1 MTFSRWQACSL
12 LGLILLTPVGRADAQ
27 PTIRTLIFPAANA
40 TGWNNNTVRVLFS
53 CAPSQPCP
61 EARWIEE
68 EGRDQLVTGS
78 IGDGQGQGVR
88 KPVSLNIDWTAP
100 RVQIAAP
107 ADRFVTRASS
117 IQIVAHASDALSGVA
132 SATCGGEPASIDSRG
147 GIRCVVDLLPGITNV
162 VVEAT
167 DHADNS
173 GSIGIRVTRIGD
185 TSTLRVVP
193 QLVSVLVGRAR
204 TLQVMGEY
212 GPVQDVT
219 WTVDNPGV
227 AGVADETNVLTPKA
241 AGVVTVT
248 AWHRGVSASAVV
260 NVHQG
265 DRLPLGATRWRSGSN
280 SVVQAFP
287 PPAFEEDPDPPTL
300 SIDLAAGRRPVLSS
314 TETETGTLIWS
325 EAPAISI
332 AEKSVGMHRQ
342 PIGGVLL
349 VVEGRDG
356 IGSALVRG
364 GPSAAGTPWRYR
376 SPGRL
381 GHEIVQDAAGR
392 FQILEVRAD
401 GFPEFVAFDGRTG
414 TILSRTPFSPGVDGS
429 LNVRCVP
436 AANAMRLVPARVG
449 PPRIY
454 EPGIVLFEVVS
465 TDDLQDYGVCGQ
477 VSGRLRRT
485 VSVVT
490 VSATD
495 KGLHT
500 LGKFESPAGSSVPE
514 ITLLPVASDGRGGF
528 LAPWTV
534 SLDGTRPKPQLAH
547 ITPEGVVDEFP
558 MPAVGEIVRWND
570 LASMTDGTTLVT
582 FKAATGEIKWTRVFP
597 GGGVSILPGPRN
609 GTLTLVSRTSE
620 VLDEFGRLVK

>member
-1 MTFSRWQACSL
+1 M
-12 LGLILLTPVGRADAQ
+12 
-27 PTIRTLIFPAANA
+27 
-40 TGWNNNTVRVLFS
+40 
-53 CAPSQPCP
+53 
-61 EARWIEE
+61 
-68 EGRDQLVTGS
+68 
-78 IGDGQGQGVR
+78 
-88 KPVSLNIDWTAP
+88 
-100 RVQIAAP
+100 
-107 ADRFVTRASS
+107 TRASS
-117 IQIVAHASDALSGVA
+117 IQIVATAFDALSGVA
-132 SATCGGEPASIDSRG
+132 SATCGGVPASIDSRG
-147 GIRCVVDLLPGITNV
+147 GIRCVVDLLPGITDV

-173 GSIGIRVTRIGD
+173 GSIGIRVTRTGD
-185 TSTLRVVP
+185 ASTFRVVP
-193 QLVSVLVGRAR
+193 QLLSVLVGRAR
-204 TLQVMGEY
+204 TLQVMDEY

-227 AGVADETNVLTPKA
+227 ADVADQTNVLTPKA

-248 AWHRGVSASAVV
+248 AWHGGISASAVV
-260 NVHQG
+260 NVHH
-265 DRLPLGATRWRSGSN
+265 DRLPLGATRWRSGGA
-280 SVVQAFP
+280 SVIQAFP
-287 PPAFEEDPDPPTL
+287 PPATKEDPDPSML
-300 SIDLAAGRRPVLSS
+300 SINLAAGRRPLLSS
-314 TETETGTLIWS
+314 TDTATGALIWS
-325 EAPAISI
+325 AAPAISI
-332 AEKSVGMHRQ
+332 AEKSVGIHRQ

-356 IGSALVRG
+356 VGSALVRG
-364 GPSAAGTPWRYR
+364 GPSEAGTPWRYR

-392 FQILEVRAD
+392 FQIVEVRAD

-414 TILSRTPFSPGVDGS
+414 TILSRVPFAPGVDRV

-436 AANAMRLVPARVG
+436 AANAVGLVPARVG
-449 PPRIY
+449 APRIY
-454 EPGIVLFEVVS
+454 EPGIVLFEVVA

-500 LGKFESPAGSSVPE
+500 LGRFELPAGSSVPD
-514 ITLLPVASDGRGGF
+514 ITLHPVASDGRGGF
-528 LAPWTV
+528 LAPWAV
-534 SLDGTRPKPQLAH
+534 SLDGTPPKPQLAH
-547 ITPEGVVDEFP
+547 ITAEGVVEEFP

-570 LASMTDGTTLVT
+570 LASMSDGTTLVT

-597 GGGVSILPGPRN
+597 GGGARILPGPKN
-609 GTLTLVSRTSE
+609 GTLYVVARTRE

>member
-27 PTIRTLIFPAANA
+27 PTISPLGFPAPNA
-40 TGWNNNTVRVLFS
+40 TGWNNSTVRVLFF
-53 CAPSQPCP
+53 CAPAQPCP
-61 EARWIEE
+61 EARWIDD
-68 EGRDQLVTGS
+68 EGRDQVVTGS
-78 IGDGQGQGVR
+78 ITDGQGPGVR
-88 KPVSLNIDWTAP
+88 ESVSLNIDWTAP
-100 RVQIAAP
+100 TVQIVAP
-107 ADRFVTRASS
+107 ADRLVTRAAS
-117 IQIVAHASDALSGVA
+117 IQIVANASDALSGVA
-132 SATCGGEPASIDSRG
+132 SATCGGVPAGVDSRG
-147 GIRCVVDLLPGITNV
+147 GIRCVVDLLPGINDV

-173 GSIGIRVTRIGD
+173 GSIGIRVTRTGE

-193 QLVSVLVGRAR
+193 QVLSVLVGRVR
-204 TLQVMGEY
+204 TLQVMDEY

-219 WTVDNPGV
+219 WTVDNPGI
-227 AGVADETNVLTPKA
+227 AAIADETNVLTPKA

-248 AWHRGVSASAVV
+248 AWHGGISASAVV
-260 NVHQG
+260 NVHH
-265 DRLPLGATRWRSGSN
+265 DRLPLGAIRWRSGGA
-280 SVVQAFP
+280 SVIQAFP
-287 PPAFEEDPDPPTL
+287 PPAIKEDPAPSML
-300 SIDLAAGRRPVLSS
+300 SIALAAGRRPLLSS
-314 TETETGTLIWS
+314 TDTATGALIWS

-332 AEKSVGMHRQ
+332 VEKSVGIHRQ

-356 IGSALVRG
+356 VGSALVRG

-392 FQILEVRAD
+392 LQIVEVRAD

-414 TILSRTPFSPGVDGS
+414 TILSRTAFAPGFDGV

-436 AANAMRLVPARVG
+436 AANAIRLVPARVG
-449 PPRIY
+449 QPTIY
-454 EPGIVLFEVVS
+454 EPGIVLFEVVA

-490 VSATD
+490 VTATD
-495 KGLHT
+495 KGFHT
-500 LGKFESPAGSSVPE
+500 LGRFESPAGSPVPD
-514 ITLLPVASDGRGGF
+514 ITLLPVASDGIGGF
-528 LAPWTV
+528 LAPWAV
-534 SLDGTRPKPQLAH
+534 SLDGTRPKPRLAH
-547 ITPEGVVDEFP
+547 ITAAGVVEEFP
-558 MPAVGEIVRWND
+558 MPAVGEIVPWKD

-597 GGGVSILPGPRN
+597 GGGARILPGPKN
-609 GTLTLVSRTSE
+609 GTLYVVTRTRE
-620 VLDEFGRLVK
+620 ELDEFGRLVK